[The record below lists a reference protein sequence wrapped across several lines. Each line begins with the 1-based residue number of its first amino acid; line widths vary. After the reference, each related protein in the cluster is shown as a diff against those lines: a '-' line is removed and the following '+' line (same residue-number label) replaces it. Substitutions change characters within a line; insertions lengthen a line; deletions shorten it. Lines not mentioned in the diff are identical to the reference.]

1 MGKMYSGIKIVIGA
15 NIYAGGF
22 RLFLYPNDIVP
33 GGVSGIAMIV
43 NRLTGFPVG
52 TLALLLNVPIFLIA
66 WRVWGGRFLLGS
78 LLGMAVSSLM
88 IDVFAYLPPLVTG
101 NPLLGALF
109 GGAIVGFGLGLV
121 FSAGAST
128 GGSDIVAKLLRLRL
142 PYLNMGRL
150 VLATDVVVIFAFALI
165 FRDFES
171 LLYAI
176 IASFMSSKLVDGVL
190 YGFDY
195 AKVAYIISDRWADLS
210 QRITE
215 ELQRGV
221 TLLAAQGAYTGR
233 EKQVILCAVKQ
244 QQIVALKR
252 LVRAIDPQAFFILC
266 EAREVLG
273 FGFGGLTED

>member
-15 NIYAGGF
+15 SIYAGGF